1 MSENEEIDKSKSVF
15 DEDGKGEKVVKMN
28 RNKEFIIDIDSVEKL
43 LHAINYSTKKLERA
57 DAITNAEGLET
68 QIVRLNDNIKMLI
81 LDEVPKFQKQ
91 QAEQFD
97 KLPSEALLKN
107 LSYEI
112 EKISGF
118 DKVIRKIKSW
128 NIAVTAIVTAVIT
141 VLGMSYSKVDD
152 MLIYEFIKR
161 DISKSNWVLDRGAYE
176 LQTND
181 KNRVVFT
188 KLNK

>member
-1 MSENEEIDKSKSVF
+1 MSENEEKQVVRLNKDKELIV
-15 DEDGKGEKVVKMN
+15 
-28 RNKEFIIDIDSVEKL
+28 DISSMESL
-43 LHAINYSTKKLERA
+43 LNAINYATSKLERA
-57 DAITNAEGLET
+57 DALTNAEGLEKG
-68 QIVRLNDNIKMLI
+68 VRHLNDNIKMLI
-81 LDEVPKFQKQ
+81 LDEFPKFQKQ
-91 QAEQFD
+91 QAEHFS
-97 KLPSEALLKN
+97 KLPNEALLKN

-128 NIAVTAIVTAVIT
+128 NIAVTAVLTAVIT
-141 VLGMSYSKVDD
+141 VAAMSYSKYDD
-152 MLIYEFIKR
+152 RLIYEFIKKDVSR
-161 DISKSNWVLDRGAYE
+161 SNWVLDRGVYE